1 MCEIEIASVRPC
13 NLLLFQATEQWRT
26 ERQQYQLPNNLVK
39 QVSLSLQNI
48 IYNRL
53 RKMID
58 VKNLLN

>member
-26 ERQQYQLPNNLVK
+26 ERQRYQLPNNLVK

-48 IYNRL
+48 IYNHVRQ
-53 RKMID
+53 
-58 VKNLLN
+58 VKKDNTH